1 MVPNPSALRWSK
13 LLAPSRGNGCPGRKD
28 RPAGSPH
35 QKPQFP
41 FSYLSGLCI
50 SVVKFPPCSFV
61 IVQESTSASR
71 RHAKLGITAS
81 RNKNARI
88 QNPKSPGSNPKF
100 ERRTAKPRVT
110 GRVWFSPFLTSVHYH
125 VNYRPFGMGSQADL
139 RREFAKD
146 GIKISTIPSVCLGPF
161 RSCTRLGANLA
172 KCVHGMI

>member
-28 RPAGSPH
+28 RQAGSPH

-71 RHAKLGITAS
+71 RHAKLGLSAS

-88 QNPKSPGSNPKF
+88 LEKQNRLQMSQVFSVSCIDDQMRVAFQGFYKRGSF
-100 ERRTAKPRVT
+100 T
-110 GRVWFSPFLTSVHYH
+110 
-125 VNYRPFGMGSQADL
+125 QAML
-139 RREFAKD
+139 LPH
-146 GIKISTIPSVCLGPF
+146 GL
-161 RSCTRLGANLA
+161 ANR
-172 KCVHGMI
+172 